1 MKMLFVL
8 VYVLFL
14 LFVFVAAS
22 FVVWHLLRY
31 SLNQKQARLITIIF
45 VVVLI
50 ILLFG
55 SAFFFVN
62 FPLTHCFLQIPIL
75 TSYD

>member
-50 ILLFG
+50 ILLLG

-62 FPLTHCFLQIPIL
+62 IPFDTLFSPNPYPYIL
-75 TSYD
+75 